1 MERTKHGSGIGR
13 SNVTDE
19 NADTSTEEDASTVAR
34 LYHRLR
40 ATAERP
46 VEPTASRWIG
56 EAEAVAG
63 DLVGEEVDP
72 EVLETRVGHVADLL
86 EHVDG
91 TGDPEAD
98 EHVATARN
106 IATELLSDG

>member
-1 MERTKHGSGIGR
+1 M
-13 SNVTDE
+13 SNG
-19 NADTSTEEDASTVAR
+19 EEASAVAR
-34 LYHRLR
+34 LHDRLR

-46 VEPTASRWIG
+46 VELTASRWIG

-63 DLVGEEVDP
+63 DLVGEGVDP

-86 EHVDG
+86 ENVDG

-98 EHVATARN
+98 EHVAAARE
-106 IATELLSDG
+106 IAAELLSEG